1 MLVQTRF
8 GIRFLFPI
16 RGFRL
21 RFGLYSSRL
30 LGFKI
35 ELGKLFKS
43 IEGSFSIYGY
53 STIDIFLLL
62 MPQSVFDTIVG
73 YGS

>member
-1 MLVQTRF
+1 MVRTRF

-30 LGFKI
+30 LGLKI
-35 ELGKLFKS
+35 EFGKLFKS
-43 IEGSFSIYGY
+43 IRFVFNLQSIYA
-53 STIDIFLLL
+53 IVDLLLL
-62 MPQSVFDTIVG
+62 MPQSGFDTIVG